1 MKSRSHTVGLL
12 VALLAPL
19 LTTSLHSQTR
29 ESTSVTAPAVEIPR
43 TRVERLTSSID
54 GQEYVLYVS
63 LPAAYADPNR
73 TFPVL
78 YLLDAQWDF
87 PMVVGLVESLS
98 DDGFVPPLLVVGITW
113 GGANPDYSYLRF
125 KDLTPTNSTRIPQSG
140 NGPNFLRFVK
150 NELIPFVESRY
161 RTTKSERA
169 IMGNSLG
176 GTFELYVLFTEPA
189 LFRRYVVS
197 SPNLTLGG
205 GLATYEA
212 GYAAKHSDLPAR
224 LALDVGELEGPH
236 VGQVQHLDSVL
247 NARKY
252 QGLELETFVI
262 KGTGHSSNKPE
273 GFVKG
278 LQAVFAPRPL
288 AIDPE
293 VLDEYT
299 GVYQFPAAG
308 MHPGYTIEIHRAKE
322 GLFVVLP
329 ERTEFLLNPETETDF
344 YTRGVYMVVHFKR
357 NNLGKVVGLAA
368 EQQSGGQEYATK
380 SR

>member
-1 MKSRSHTVGLL
+1 MKSRSNAVGLL

-19 LTTSLHSQTR
+19 LTTSVYSQTR
-29 ESTSVTAPAVEIPR
+29 ESNSVTAPAVEIPS

-87 PMVVGLVESLS
+87 PMAVGVVESLS
-98 DDGFVPPLLVVGITW
+98 DDGFVPPLIIVGITW
-113 GGANPDYSYLRF
+113 GGANPDYGYLRF

-150 NELIPFVESRY
+150 HELIPFVESRY
-161 RTTKSERA
+161 RTTKSERT

-205 GLATYEA
+205 GLATFEA

-252 QGLELETFVI
+252 QGLELETFMI
-262 KGTGHSSNKPE
+262 QGTGHSSNKPE

-278 LQAVFAPRPL
+278 LQAVFAPDRWRSIRKSSTSTL
-288 AIDPE
+288 ASINSRRRE
-293 VLDEYT
+293 R
-299 GVYQFPAAG
+299 
-308 MHPGYTIEIHRAKE
+308 IRAT
-322 GLFVVLP
+322 P
-329 ERTEFLLNPETETDF
+329 
-344 YTRGVYMVVHFKR
+344 
-357 NNLGKVVGLAA
+357 
-368 EQQSGGQEYATK
+368 
-380 SR
+380 